1 MKKII
6 LIITLLW
13 SFILSPKAI
22 VKPTEEFYVNDY
34 ANILSNEVEEYI
46 ITHSKEL
53 AASTKAQ
60 IVVVT
65 VPNLEGEDLETYAN
79 KLFNYFQIGD
89 AKENNGLLL
98 LLALEEREFRVEVG
112 YGLEGVLTDGLT
124 GRYQDEYIIP
134 YLKDD
139 NWNEGI
145 KNGYAAFYKKICD
158 YYQIAT
164 SESPIKVDDKEKKSD
179 SEFALGIIVAI
190 SYGVLLGVLW
200 ENWRGKKKKTRK
212 YHPFMFAFILNI
224 LMIIFVWLKI
234 RVWLFTYLLFELQG
248 FFGFWAVV
256 HGGGHIRL
264 GGGGFSS
271 GGHSSFGGSGG
282 GGRSGGGG
290 SSRHF

>member
-13 SFILSPKAI
+13 SFILSPRAI

-34 ANILSNEVEEYI
+34 ANVLSSEVEEYI

-98 LLALEEREFRVEVG
+98 LLALDEREFRVEVG

-145 KNGYAAFYKKICD
+145 KNGYTAFYKKICD

-179 SEFALGIIVAI
+179 SEFALGILVAI
-190 SYGVLLGVLW
+190 GYGVLLGALW
-200 ENWRGKKKKTRK
+200 ENCRSKRKKNRK
-212 YHPFMFAFILNI
+212 YQPFMFAFILNI
-224 LMIIFVWLKI
+224 LMIIFVWLNI

-248 FFGFWAVV
+248 FFVFWAVV
-256 HGGGHIRL
+256 HGGGNIRL

-271 GGHSSFGGSGG
+271 GGHSSFGGG